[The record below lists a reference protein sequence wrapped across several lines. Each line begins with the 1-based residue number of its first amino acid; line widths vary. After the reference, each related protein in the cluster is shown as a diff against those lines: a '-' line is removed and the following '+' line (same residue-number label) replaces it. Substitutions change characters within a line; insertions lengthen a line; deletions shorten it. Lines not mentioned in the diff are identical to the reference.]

1 MALEQF
7 QTEENIPAEVPAEVP
22 AETPVVKTQL
32 SKEEDLANEQTMRLR
47 QKRLE
52 YDQQIQKL
60 IDKFSNRR
68 LPYNPQLLALGAGL
82 LTPGKTG
89 NFFEGL
95 GLGTKGYLEAGEKMQ
110 EQDIQ
115 NAKLESELRAGQIG
129 QIKEDIALQ
138 RQLMG
143 DKMLKEI
150 IARNRNRLPTTNI
163 NLTDY
168 ISGVESGEIIL
179 NPTDIAIV
187 GRYDKDLGALL
198 DKAYDNQ
205 QKAKELG
212 QKEFSSAPRLF
223 RGEEVKLNVEQA
235 RKLQTLENETLR
247 LVEEGKIT
255 DQDRTNIIDQ
265 FLIKQ
270 NIVKPVA
277 PKEGEIP
284 SKTALGTTKQAFET
298 PADIATKKEI
308 EKVQSTEDIKTAKEV
323 QKKDLGEITKVT
335 DAART
340 QLVSGNEM
348 FKYADDP
355 KMKQI
360 FGILQKGGYL
370 NAFLTALREPITIV
384 TPSGPLSIGVGNIEE
399 ILRVANVKDPALLE
413 TAQKFK
419 SLSKQVETN
428 MTRILLGGE
437 GQITE
442 GERAI
447 VRDIVPTLSD
457 SPKVVQAKAELL
469 IARSQFDIERAK
481 AFEAYIRKNKNATRF
496 EFENNPDSPYQ
507 KLWYDYQKHTAE
519 ISDAYRT
526 DGKKT
531 PIGVVGETK
540 STKPSR
546 SSLWDA
552 LKQQQE
558 NQ

>member
-212 QKEFSSAPRLF
+212 QKEFNAAPRLF

-255 DQDRTNIIDQ
+255 DQDRTNILDQ
-265 FLIKQ
+265 FLIRQ
-270 NIVKPVA
+270 NIFKPVA

-298 PADIATKKEI
+298 PADVTTKKEI
-308 EKVQSTEDIKTAKEV
+308 EKVQSTEDIRTAKEV
-323 QKKDLGEITKVT
+323 QKKDLNDFTKVT

-546 SSLWDA
+546 STLWDA

>member
-7 QTEENIPAEVPAEVP
+7 QTEENIPAEVPAEIP